1 MRSGSQ
7 VGQDDAVTELSKQ
20 AGLEA
25 IGQMATAARA
35 RQLVR
40 FVAELFRQHH
50 FEVMVDPGVS
60 RPRQTDV
67 LAARGPERYL
77 IECKW
82 RSSKANIDDV
92 DSLRSRLRRTTAHT
106 VGILLSMSGFSGSV
120 VSDVAQNRHQPVLLV
135 SGEELHSLVA
145 RDRSLPDLL
154 WRKSTALLNDGRV
167 LLDEPHRKRSSRKR
181 AVVPRSESYFIF
193 GDRQPSQILE
203 GGGEIG
209 SQFLFTHR
217 LEDIDW
223 TPAAG
228 LGVALDVSPSILDQ
242 RGLLDLIEKWP
253 TWDGQPQTRAGA
265 SSKRRRTGMV
275 SDARPSSTNCPAGGI
290 ERCPPAHDTEQVC
303 YLDRCDNGSTR

>member
-7 VGQDDAVTELSKQ
+7 VGQDDAVTELSK

-35 RQLVR
+35 RQLER

-50 FEVMVDPGVS
+50 FEVMVDSGVS

-120 VSDVAQNRHQPVLLV
+120 VSECRPKQ
-135 SGEELHSLVA
+135 
-145 RDRSLPDLL
+145 
-154 WRKSTALLNDGRV
+154 
-167 LLDEPHRKRSSRKR
+167 
-181 AVVPRSESYFIF
+181 
-193 GDRQPSQILE
+193 
-203 GGGEIG
+203 
-209 SQFLFTHR
+209 
-217 LEDIDW
+217 
-223 TPAAG
+223 TPTCAPG
-228 LGVALDVSPSILDQ
+228 L
-242 RGLLDLIEKWP
+242 R
-253 TWDGQPQTRAGA
+253 
-265 SSKRRRTGMV
+265 
-275 SDARPSSTNCPAGGI
+275 
-290 ERCPPAHDTEQVC
+290 
-303 YLDRCDNGSTR
+303 